1 MNDSNQI
8 QMVVFDWAGTTVD
21 YASSAPST
29 VFDRVFTSVGI
40 KLTKEEINR
49 PMGMEK
55 KAHIRE
61 LLSSESGNRQWLAVH
76 QRPWTEDDVENLYQ
90 TFEKTLYQI
99 VAEYSEPLP
108 CVVEA
113 VAKLRKKG
121 LKIGSTTGYTSQ
133 MMEQVIP
140 AAKAKG
146 YEADC
151 VITPDITHAS
161 RPTPFMLFECMRR
174 LNVYPPCTVVK
185 VGDTVVDM
193 QEGKNAGA
201 WSIGILNGSNL
212 LGLSQEEYNAMD
224 AEELKQRKL
233 KTTEMYRQA
242 GADLVIDS
250 IWDLPPA
257 IEELNHRMKR
267 MKET

>member
-55 KAHIRE
+55 KAHIRK

-108 CVVEA
+108 CVVA
-113 VAKLRKKG
+113 VSYTHLLLFWLWSYRRRDRPCGDVVWSEQLRG
-121 LKIGSTTGYTSQ
+121 G
-133 MMEQVIP
+133 
-140 AAKAKG
+140 
-146 YEADC
+146 
-151 VITPDITHAS
+151 
-161 RPTPFMLFECMRR
+161 
-174 LNVYPPCTVVK
+174 
-185 VGDTVVDM
+185 
-193 QEGKNAGA
+193 
-201 WSIGILNGSNL
+201 
-212 LGLSQEEYNAMD
+212 
-224 AEELKQRKL
+224 
-233 KTTEMYRQA
+233 
-242 GADLVIDS
+242 
-250 IWDLPPA
+250 
-257 IEELNHRMKR
+257 
-267 MKET
+267 